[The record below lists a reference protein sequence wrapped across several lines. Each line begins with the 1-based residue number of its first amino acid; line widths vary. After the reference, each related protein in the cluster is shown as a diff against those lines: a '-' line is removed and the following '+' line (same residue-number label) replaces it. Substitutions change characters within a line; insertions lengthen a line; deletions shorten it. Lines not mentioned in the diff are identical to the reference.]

1 MNDKIASLTIAL
13 ENELQERD
21 FYLTHSRRTKNPT
34 GKAMFEYIARDE
46 EEHYNRL
53 KTMHDN
59 LRQSN
64 SWPENLC
71 VRMQDKDIMEVLLNT
86 AHRAASQ
93 ILADNDD
100 KAALNVAIEFE
111 GKAYDFYI
119 SLSKAATT
127 SQERNFF
134 NDLASMEREHL
145 NALKE
150 TLLYFEDPAEW
161 FARHEKPL
169 LEG

>member
-1 MNDKIASLTIAL
+1 MDDRISSIKIAL
-13 ENELQERD
+13 ENELQERN
-21 FYLTHSRRTKNPT
+21 FYLTHSRRTENPT

-53 KTMHDN
+53 KTMHDH
-59 LRQSN
+59 LIQSG
-64 SWPENLC
+64 SWPESIS
-71 VRMQDKDIMEVLLNT
+71 VRQQDRDIMEVLLNT
-86 AHRAASQ
+86 ANRAALQ
-93 ILADNDD
+93 TPADSDD
-100 KAALNVAIEFE
+100 KAALEVAIEFE

-119 SLSKAATT
+119 TLSKSATT

-161 FARHEKPL
+161 FARHEKPM